1 MKQRDKKLASKPR
14 LNMSFSELVQRIIQ
28 KDLNGEQEK
37 LDKPK
42 QKKTTPVRP
51 RRRKKSGSAISR

>member
-1 MKQRDKKLASKPR
+1 MKQRGRKLASKPR

-37 LDKPK
+37 LDKPR
-42 QKKTTPVRP
+42 QKKTTPMRP
-51 RRRKKSGSAISR
+51 QTRKEIG